1 MQDLYFSLKFS
12 PASPLNSFLSPISV
26 SLDEIFYYNF
36 LEQDVNVPEAFFDN
50 GSYDI
55 QFTDLFGFN
64 STTVVAHTS
73 PGIPSPDN
81 QSFIN
86 LIPEINRD
94 FETPINL
101 TVGEYTSLVF
111 QEYSNLIGGLIAGN
125 DTIRHPLNIIMDG
138 GELCMHTVEIIST
151 GKSSLIYKKGDIS
164 FGKETDC
171 LQFKDGGALSIG
183 KNAEM
188 HYGVYGTGMLNL
200 SSGAK
205 IIMEEGA
212 KLVFDGT
219 LLLKET
225 SENHL
230 TNESKID
237 LVAGSQLTF
246 SEHAKIISQNGNKK
260 LNVYMNG
267 GLLDLSN
274 LDFES
279 RQHLNL
285 IYPEEKSNTDVIK
298 IFPTISN
305 GLIHISNN
313 SDMDLQLEII
323 STNGKRITDISLDP
337 WTIRQENISDFPNGI
352 YFARF
357 QIGKETYIQKIIRQ

>member
-1 MQDLYFSLKFS
+1 
-12 PASPLNSFLSPISV
+12 
-26 SLDEIFYYNF
+26 
-36 LEQDVNVPEAFFDN
+36 
-50 GSYDI
+50 
-55 QFTDLFGFN
+55 
-64 STTVVAHTS
+64 
-73 PGIPSPDN
+73 
-81 QSFIN
+81 
-86 LIPEINRD
+86 
-94 FETPINL
+94 
-101 TVGEYTSLVF
+101 
-111 QEYSNLIGGLIAGN
+111 
-125 DTIRHPLNIIMDG
+125 
-138 GELCMHTVEIIST
+138 
-151 GKSSLIYKKGDIS
+151 
-164 FGKETDC
+164 
-171 LQFKDGGALSIG
+171 
-183 KNAEM
+183 M